1 LLSASSCFVRLLSG
15 VSEVRCLAVAFSSGW
30 FGGVVLPRPVR
41 AAGSGVARL
50 FAVIVQGGRGVWG
63 GGQSL

>member
-1 LLSASSCFVRLLSG
+1 LVFVLRPWFGVFRRGDGRGLVCFVVG
-15 VSEVRCLAVAFSSGW
+15 FGW